1 MSDVSQSLP
10 IACRLAPA
18 QLNDRR
24 ARWAELSRRALR
36 SRTQVPQGVRL
47 HFADEPGAEGE
58 LEDLVELE
66 RGCCAFAGWTVVRR
80 PGGVVLTV
88 TAQDEMGIEAVR
100 ELFSD
105 LPGAG

>member
-1 MSDVSQSLP
+1 MTDVPQSLP

-24 ARWAELSRRALR
+24 ARWAELARRALR
-36 SRTQVPQGVRL
+36 SRAQVPQGVRL
-47 HFADEPGAEGE
+47 RFDDEPGAAGE
-58 LEDLVELE
+58 LEDLVDLE
-66 RGCCAFAGWTVVRR
+66 RSCCAFAGWTIVRR
-80 PGGVVLTV
+80 PGGVILTV

-100 ELFSD
+100 ELFAD

>member
-1 MSDVSQSLP
+1 MTDVPQSLP

-24 ARWAELSRRALR
+24 ARLR
-36 SRTQVPQGVRL
+36 
-47 HFADEPGAEGE
+47 FDDEPGAAGE
-58 LEDLVELE
+58 LEDLVDLE
-66 RGCCAFAGWTVVRR
+66 RSCCAFAGWTIVRR
-80 PGGVVLTV
+80 PGGVILTV

-100 ELFSD
+100 ELFAD